1 MASYGPDPS
10 KVHRGPF
17 TVTDKVLMVVTR
29 SRREGSAEEFR
40 FKQTEK
46 LLKQLPKE
54 KLEALR
60 QPLLEEVKKKF
71 SRRRYRDPSAPGTYP
86 KMLSQE
92 LRNSIEVTSVQYGDT
107 STMGTGMTGFAI
119 RTIGKD
125 RATNKLAWLSDPA
138 KPWHTSQG
146 KRLAIPVSMEAKKL
160 AARGKGPLQLG
171 KKLELFGYR
180 KKGEYRYMLIEY
192 RGHSP
197 VSGKML
203 MTVHYVLW
211 KGQLNL
217 AKRRGLDDAVAGCEA
232 LIKRIIEKP
241 WI

>member
-17 TVTDKVLMVVTR
+17 AVTDKVLMVVTR
-29 SRREGSAEEFR
+29 SRQDFGEFKV
-40 FKQTEK
+40 KQTEK

-54 KLEALR
+54 KLEELR
-60 QPLLEEVKKKF
+60 QPLLEAVRKKF
-71 SRRRYRDPSAPGTYP
+71 SRRRYKEPSAPGTYP

-92 LRNSIEVTSVQYGDT
+92 LRNSIEVTSVQYGET
-107 STMGTGMTGFAI
+107 SSMGNMTGFAI

-125 RATNKLAWLSDPA
+125 RSTNKLMWLTDPA
-138 KPWHTSQG
+138 KPWHVSKD

-160 AARGKGPLQLG
+160 AARGKGPTQLG
-171 KKLELFGYR
+171 KRLDLFGYV
-180 KKGEYRYMLIEY
+180 KNGKYRYMLIEY
-192 RGHSP
+192 RGRNP
-197 VSGKML
+197 KSGKML

-217 AKRRGLDDAVAGCEA
+217 AKRRGLDDAVAGCEG